1 MRVFHFLNH
10 QFGLKDIRERRLK
23 VSRIT
28 DLNDPFEF
36 LGVELSNRS
45 YRRGLQKVKAKLSE
59 GNGLLCFTK
68 DWHNPVLWGHY
79 ADKHR
84 GLCLG
89 FDVPDENLGQVSYVN
104 TRFQWPPEL
113 DKPFVKRLL
122 FTKFAHWSYE
132 DEYRAY
138 VSLDQPENGLYYAD
152 FSNALTL
159 RQVIVGPESPV
170 TRLQVEDAL
179 GNLKSSVEVFK
190 ACAAFKSFRVVRN
203 KNVRMWA

>member
-1 MRVFHFLNH
+1 M
-10 QFGLKDIRERRLK
+10 
-23 VSRIT
+23 
-28 DLNDPFEF
+28 
-36 LGVELSNRS
+36 
-45 YRRGLQKVKAKLSE
+45 
-59 GNGLLCFTK
+59 
-68 DWHNPVLWGHY
+68 
-79 ADKHR
+79 
-84 GLCLG
+84 
-89 FDVPDENLGQVSYVN
+89 N

-113 DKPFVKRLL
+113 DEPFVKRLL

-159 RQVIVGPESPV
+159 RQVIVGPESSV
-170 TRLQVEDAL
+170 TRLQIEDAL

-190 ACAAFKSFRVVRN
+190 ARAAFKSFRIVRN